1 MQSQQNLSQ
10 ASRKQQDNQFKGMR
24 FCSECDNMLDAKE
37 HRIEERRFLL
47 FECKL
52 CNNYQKAAI
61 DSEADNCVYRTD
73 FTMRAENLQVD
84 PECVK
89 DPTLQR
95 RQDVLCKYC
104 GHNEAVS
111 YTQPTKDKMT
121 LIFVCTR
128 CQQYWT
134 KGEGEA
140 DDHEVFSDDSDQ

>member
-1 MQSQQNLSQ
+1 
-10 ASRKQQDNQFKGMR
+10 MR

-37 HRIEERRFLL
+37 HKSDDRRFLQ

-52 CNNYQKAAI
+52 CNNYQRAAEH
-61 DSEADNCVYRTD
+61 SEVDNCVYRTD

-95 RQDVLCKYC
+95 RQDVSCPHC
-104 GHNEAVS
+104 GNNEAVN
-111 YTQPTKDKMT
+111 YTQPTKDRMT

-128 CQQYWT
+128 CCQYWT
-134 KGEGEA
+134 KGEGNM
-140 DDHEVFSDDSDQ
+140 DNHEEFSDDSDQ